1 MVVISF
7 DSGLERTGYAVFTL
21 ENGAY
26 DLKSYGCLFTSAKE
40 STEKRIHSLHLQVEE
55 LIKNNKPDAFV
66 LERLFFSVNKKTA
79 IVVAQAQGSVLQLA
93 GMYDI
98 TVDFLT
104 PNEIKQSMTGYGNA
118 DKKSVQK
125 MVMLTLGLDVA
136 PEPDDTADAIAC
148 GLTYC
153 TMKALYDRQT

>member
-1 MVVISF
+1 MVIISF

-21 ENGAY
+21 ENASY
-26 DLKSYGCLFTSAKE
+26 DLQSYGCLFTSAHD
-40 STEKRIHSLHLQVEE
+40 STEKRIDSLHKQVEE
-55 LIKNNKPDAFV
+55 LIKTHKPDAFV

-79 IVVAQAQGSVLQLA
+79 IIVAQAQGTVLQLA
-93 GMYDI
+93 GLHTI
-98 TVDFLT
+98 SVDFLT

-125 MVMLTLGLDVA
+125 MVMLTLGLKEA
-136 PEPDDTADAIAC
+136 PQPDDTADAIAC